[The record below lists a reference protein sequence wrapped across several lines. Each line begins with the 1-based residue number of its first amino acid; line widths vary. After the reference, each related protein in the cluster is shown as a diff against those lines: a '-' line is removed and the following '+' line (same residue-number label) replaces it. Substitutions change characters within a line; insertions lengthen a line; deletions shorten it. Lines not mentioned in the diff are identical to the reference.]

1 MLAIVLLNIWNL
13 AILYCLLPLLAST
26 IYIIFAQDSFA
37 MDEDAA
43 SPVSGPSGTVPP
55 DDSDA
60 IVFSEHAPTEQ
71 QVRSIIELNAM

>member
-1 MLAIVLLNIWNL
+1 
-13 AILYCLLPLLAST
+13 
-26 IYIIFAQDSFA
+26 